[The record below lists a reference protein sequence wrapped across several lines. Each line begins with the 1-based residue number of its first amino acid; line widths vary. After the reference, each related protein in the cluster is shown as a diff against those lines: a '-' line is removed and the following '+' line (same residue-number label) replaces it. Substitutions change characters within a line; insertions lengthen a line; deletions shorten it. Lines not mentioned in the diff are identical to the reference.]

1 MVRTLPSAMEQAA
14 RPMRPPFLLWGCC
27 DRANSWDRVWITCLI
42 CRALFWATNSRTSL
56 GSGYWGYEGGSLY
69 TPFPTRL
76 LSLLAHVVGP
86 QTRCPVT
93 CLHTHPAQPSAPG
106 GLLSMMSSNGITVG
120 DSLAQTL
127 MGHQVRQGY
136 PPRLGNHRN
145 RILEELLRDP
155 RGTQWLGGGQ
165 GDGLECFV
173 RGQKTEWEA
182 AGQVLRETGGGVYTF
197 APKVGSVLS
206 GGKQGAP
213 QLIVQS
219 QLLSPASPISPTKS
233 TQQSRGPLL

>member
-1 MVRTLPSAMEQAA
+1 
-14 RPMRPPFLLWGCC
+14 
-27 DRANSWDRVWITCLI
+27 
-42 CRALFWATNSRTSL
+42 
-56 GSGYWGYEGGSLY
+56 
-69 TPFPTRL
+69 
-76 LSLLAHVVGP
+76 
-86 QTRCPVT
+86 
-93 CLHTHPAQPSAPG
+93 
-106 GLLSMMSSNGITVG
+106 MMSSNGITVG

-127 MGHQVRQGY
+127 MLHQVRQGY

-155 RGTQWLGGGQ
+155 KGTQWLGGGQ

-219 QLLSPASPISPTKS
+219 QLLSPASPTSPTKS